1 MNKKENRKG
10 KVKREKG
17 KGKQK
22 RESKREKRSLICYYS
37 CAVFLS
43 NILISFYYNYYIY
56 SALFTLLIFT
66 SLLHHSNPTLIT
78 NIIDKIPI
86 VSIITYGGNIF
97 YNKLLNIESND
108 IKRIIFSI
116 IIIMTFLVINFWYI
130 YGYYKNKYCFYEN
143 QLGFLYHMLVHI
155 ISSLGHI
162 LIVIL

>member
-1 MNKKENRKG
+1 MNKN
-10 KVKREKG
+10 EKG
-17 KGKQK
+17 KGKGK
-22 RESKREKRSLICYYS
+22 EKRKKGKKEKRKRSSICYYS

-56 SALFTLLIFT
+56 SCLFTLLIFT

-97 YNKLLNIESND
+97 YNKLLIIESND

-116 IIIMTFLVINFWYI
+116 IIIMTFLVIIFWYI

>member
-1 MNKKENRKG
+1 MNKN
-10 KVKREKG
+10 EKG
-17 KGKQK
+17 KGKGK
-22 RESKREKRSLICYYS
+22 EKRKKGKKEKRKRSSICYYS

-56 SALFTLLIFT
+56 SCLFTLLIFT

-97 YNKLLNIESND
+97 YNKLLIIESND

-116 IIIMTFLVINFWYI
+116 IIIMTFLVIIFWYI

-155 ISSLGHI
+155 ISSLGQI

>member
-1 MNKKENRKG
+1 MNKNEKRK
-10 KVKREKG
+10 RKG
-17 KGKQK
+17 KGKK
-22 RESKREKRSLICYYS
+22 ESKKGKGKRSLICYYL

-56 SALFTLLIFT
+56 SGLFTLLIFT
-66 SLLHHSNPTLIT
+66 SLLHHSNPTLVT

-97 YNKLLNIESND
+97 YNKLLIIESND

-116 IIIMTFLVINFWYI
+116 IIIMTFLVIIFWYI

-143 QLGFLYHMLVHI
+143 QLGFLYHMLVHM